1 MRGVRVPPVSAIV
14 LRGVP
19 VLRDVKAD
27 LRARIE
33 ALAGVGVTP
42 GLGTVLVGDD
52 QASAKYVGMKHK
64 DCAELGIASRDVRL
78 PGDAGQA
85 QVDAVVD
92 ELNAD
97 PTVDGYLLQHPFPR
111 HLDFEAALLRV
122 DPAKDVD
129 GLHPVNLGRL
139 VQGVAGP
146 RPCTPAG
153 VQALLAH
160 YDVPVAG
167 RHVVI
172 VGRGLTVG
180 KPLANLL
187 ALKEPG
193 ANAAVTLLHTGVAD
207 LRPHVAD
214 ADVVIAAAGAPGI
227 ISRAM
232 VKPGAAV
239 VQTGTTIVDGSYL
252 PDVDD
257 DVAEVAGWFA
267 PVTGSVGPMTRAMLL
282 TNCVQAAEARAMR
295 TPSQP

>member
-1 MRGVRVPPVSAIV
+1 M

-19 VLRDVKAD
+19 VLREVKAD
-27 LRARIE
+27 LAARIE
-33 ALAGVGVTP
+33 GLARSGVTP

-52 QASAKYVGMKHK
+52 PASAKYVGMKHK

-78 PGDAGQA
+78 PGDASAA
-85 QVDAVVD
+85 QVAEVVD
-92 ELNAD
+92 RLNDD
-97 PTVDGYLLQHPFPR
+97 PEVDGYLLQHPFPK
-111 HLDFEAALLRV
+111 HLDFESALLRV

-139 VQGVAGP
+139 VQGVPGP

-153 VQALLAH
+153 ITALLAH
-160 YDVPVAG
+160 YGVPVSG
-167 RHVVI
+167 RNVVI

-187 ALKEPG
+187 ALKEAG
-193 ANAAVTLLHTGVAD
+193 ANAAVTLLHTGVPD
-207 LRPHVAD
+207 LAPYVAV

-227 ISRAM
+227 ISRDM

-239 VQTGTTIVDGSYL
+239 VQTGTTIVDGGYL

-282 TNCVQAAEARAMR
+282 TNCVVAAERRARR
-295 TPSQP
+295 